1 MVSFITFAFLVSLQ
15 KKVTLNQFLYSIYN
29 FNYKKF
35 MTEKE
40 ILNTLKNESYKKD
53 SKIEFHPKIRF
64 QNNKLKIE
72 TDYFRQ
78 VKILDELVKVYN
90 VFIKD
95 LDEEKLKY
103 KIVLD
108 CCMNI
113 LIYIRNIDDFKNL
126 TEINVFVEMIF
137 FLFLNKYSQTNN

>member
-1 MVSFITFAFLVSLQ
+1 M
-15 KKVTLNQFLYSIYN
+15 KK
-29 FNYKKF
+29 
-35 MTEKE
+35 
-40 ILNTLKNESYKKD
+40 
-53 SKIEFHPKIRF
+53 
-64 QNNKLKIE
+64 
-72 TDYFRQ
+72 
-78 VKILDELVKVYN
+78 
-90 VFIKD
+90 
-95 LDEEKLKY
+95 KLKY

>member
-1 MVSFITFAFLVSLQ
+1 M
-15 KKVTLNQFLYSIYN
+15 
-29 FNYKKF
+29 
-35 MTEKE
+35 
-40 ILNTLKNESYKKD
+40 
-53 SKIEFHPKIRF
+53 
-64 QNNKLKIE
+64 
-72 TDYFRQ
+72 
-78 VKILDELVKVYN
+78 KVYN
-90 VFIKD
+90 VFITN
-95 LDEEKLKY
+95 LDEEELNY